1 MQTFEGESAPSTF
14 IACIHQKLEALKSLV
29 QCPSSI
35 LRSKEF
41 HFNIHFTQTGMA
53 IIRGVVWPTF
63 FEELNYLRLLHGV
76 NSAEVLGLEQEM
88 IEKIDKA
95 LSTSTDKVVIQEQ
108 FEISEN
114 AAETLLTFVQENQI
128 HIEDDSVQSSD
139 NLPLPSLKT
148 LLKKVPEIE
157 ENIRTSLRFRKKMQK
172 CLQEVS
178 AYDKRILTTEE
189 YLQKVWD
196 NHLDSSHLID
206 RRIWRIIIDGEEFN
220 FHMEPRLRALNAEF
234 GDNIGGAYHFALGC
248 VSASESFS
256 VVLRRL
262 RLVECYTD
270 SYSPIFLKAFASP
283 ISMEPLNG
291 MGSVDWKLN
300 QETMGE
306 STVNIEGHKEISI
319 VEAVSLMD
327 TRKNRLCSSRSTEFV
342 FSVQNKHIYLKKV
355 PENNDQCYK
364 IDGFENIFYEKQN
377 NMITRYF
384 MRINGQEMILSEFAT
399 NYDYVGQ
406 TQSEELYKIYHDKL
420 DSIKES
426 PSDKSVIGKCF
437 PDIII
442 CSNKDIMK
450 RRKNFKILTYPNL
463 MEENDVKYSKTLL
476 YYYPLKSVE
485 DLTTSLDD
493 LYSMPADDG
502 SQRTVVSKNER
513 YLRLGLLFLLCNFNF
528 LILMFL
534 ILKDVPA
541 QEKETGRGERL
552 G

>member
-41 HFNIHFTQTGMA
+41 HFNIHFTQTGKA

-76 NSAEVLGLEQEM
+76 NSAEVLGLEQEI

-95 LSTSTDKVVIQEQ
+95 LSASTDKVVIQEQ

-148 LLKKVPEIE
+148 LIKKVPEIE

-178 AYDKRILTTEE
+178 AHDKRILTTEE
-189 YLQKVWD
+189 YLQKVWN

-220 FHMEPRLRALNAEF
+220 FHMESRLRALNAEF

-300 QETMGE
+300 QETRGE

-426 PSDKSVIGKCF
+426 PKDKSVIGKCF

-442 CSNKDIMK
+442 CSNQDIMK

-513 YLRLGLLFLLCNFNF
+513 Y
-528 LILMFL
+528 
-534 ILKDVPA
+534 
-541 QEKETGRGERL
+541 
-552 G
+552 

>member
-1 MQTFEGESAPSTF
+1 MTLFIIVGHSAAEDCGQNCRKVKLQEYMQTFEGKSAPSTF
-14 IACIHQKLEALKSLV
+14 LACIHQKLEALKSLI
-29 QCPSSI
+29 QCPASN
-35 LRSKEF
+35 LCSKEF

-53 IIRGVVWPTF
+53 VIRGVLWPAF
-63 FEELNYLRLLHGV
+63 LEEINYLRLLHGV
-76 NSAEVLGLEQEM
+76 NSDEVLRLEQE
-88 IEKIDKA
+88 ITDKIDKV
-95 LSTSTDKVVIQEQ
+95 LSTSTDKVVIREQ

-114 AAETLLTFVQENQI
+114 AAETIFTLVQENQI
-128 HIEDDSVQSSD
+128 HIEDDSLQSP
-139 NLPLPSLKT
+139 NVPLPSLKT
-148 LLKKVPEIE
+148 LIKMVPGIE

-172 CLQEVS
+172 CLQELS
-178 AYDKRILTTEE
+178 AHHKRILTTEE
-189 YLQKVWD
+189 FLQQIWD
-196 NHLDSSHLID
+196 NNLVSSHLID
-206 RRIWRIIIDGEEFN
+206 RRIWKIIIDEEEFD
-220 FHMEPRLRALNAEF
+220 FYIEPRLRAMNDEF

-248 VSASESFS
+248 ASASESFS
-256 VVLRRL
+256 IVLRRL

-283 ISMEPLNG
+283 MSMEPLNG
-291 MGSVDWKLN
+291 MGSVDWKLQ
-300 QETMGE
+300 QETRGE
-306 STVNIEGHKEISI
+306 STVKIEGHKEISI
-319 VEAVSLMD
+319 LEAVSLVD
-327 TRKNRLCSSRSTEFV
+327 SRKCRLCSSRSTEFV

-384 MRINGQEMILSEFAT
+384 MRINGQEMMLSEFAT

-513 YLRLGLLFLLCNFNF
+513 YLRLGLFVSS
-528 LILMFL
+528 M
-534 ILKDVPA
+534 
-541 QEKETGRGERL
+541 
-552 G
+552 